1 LCKGAKLDRKSLAFA
16 VFTQS
21 ELFSH
26 SYYFRNPAS
35 GYVQGINDILMAVL
49 VVLLQEAQSG
59 EEELDDAAWSD
70 VEGDSYWM
78 LSKGRGF
85 FWKITGW
92 QV

>member
-1 LCKGAKLDRKSLAFA
+1 
-16 VFTQS
+16 
-21 ELFSH
+21 
-26 SYYFRNPAS
+26 
-35 GYVQGINDILMAVL
+35 MAVL